1 MRRPGSPLQRLRK
14 NRSGADGFTIV
25 ELMLAI
31 FVLAVMMSA
40 VAAALGTAMRVS
52 RGNTNRIVAANL
64 ASEQLDLMREDASQD
79 FNTVTALL
87 GQSTVTRTVKNV
99 PYTITRDLTW
109 VTGSANSSP
118 CDGSGSATNAYVR
131 ATIEVTWSNL
141 SGVKPVLSQT
151 VIAPPVG
158 VYDPNSGNAGVK
170 VLSAAGL
177 PQENIRV
184 DLTGPGGAEPTQ
196 YTTTAGCAFFAFLAP
211 GTYTA
216 TVSAPGYADLQGA
229 VTPSKA
235 LGVNIAVTTNF
246 GFTYDLLGGLNATFR
261 PLLNKTGP
269 VYGGTVPNNTPLTLF
284 NSGFQPTGIKVFPGT
299 GPTRSI
305 PSLFPFTGG
314 YIAWGGSCL
323 DADPEQF
330 APPSGLRPPA
340 LPVPPGVTATGD
352 VALPAKPLHVRAGG
366 LLDLPGAHLTLYHIA
381 DSGCPAATGPGQTMT
396 YDATVVTDSTGR
408 VTLAAP
414 YGTWTVQ
421 VDGRSPLSAWPT
433 ITLSPL
439 DAQPRAEINV
449 DVV

>member
-1 MRRPGSPLQRLRK
+1 MRRPGSPAQRMRRA
-14 NRSGADGFTIV
+14 RSGADGFSIV

-52 RGNTNRIVAANL
+52 RGNTNRIVGANL
-64 ASEQLDLMREDASQD
+64 ASEQLDLIREDASQNFD
-79 FNTVTALL
+79 TVIALL
-87 GQSTVTRTVKNV
+87 GQTTVTRSVKNV

-118 CDGSGSATNAYVR
+118 CDGSASATNAYVR
-131 ATIEVTWSNL
+131 VTIEVAWSRL
-141 SGVKPVLSQT
+141 AGVKPVTSQT

-216 TVSAPGYADLQGA
+216 TISAPNYADLQGV
-229 VTPSKA
+229 VTPSKS
-235 LGVNIAVTTNF
+235 LGVNVAVTTNF
-246 GFTYDLLGGLNATFR
+246 GFTYDLLGALNATF
-261 PLLNKTGP
+261 LSVLNKTGP
-269 VYGGTVPNNTPLTLF
+269 VLGGSVPNNTPLTLF
-284 NSGFQPTGIKVFPGT
+284 NSGFQPTGIRVFPGT
-299 GPTRSI
+299 GATRNI

-314 YIAWGGSCL
+314 YVAWGGSCL

-330 APPSGLRPPA
+330 AAGQRPPA
-340 LPVPPGVTATGD
+340 LSVPPGVTATGN
-352 VALPAKPLHVRAGG
+352 VALPAIPVHVRAGG
-366 LLDLPGAHLTLYHIA
+366 LLDLPNAHLTLVHGP
-381 DSGCPAATGPGQTMT
+381 DSGCTGGQTMT
-396 YDATVVTDSTGR
+396 YDATVVTNTTGR
-408 VTLAAP
+408 VTVGAP
-414 YGTWTVQ
+414 YGTWKVQ
-421 VDGRSPLSAWPT
+421 VDGRSPMTAWPT
-433 ITLSPL
+433 VTLSPL
-439 DAQPRAEINV
+439 DTQPRAEINV
-449 DVV
+449 DVL